1 MLLVERVAKA
11 FVAEGVTAAF
21 GIMGASTA
29 NFYSALPKRPWCVA
43 TNSSRSPSQPKQV
56 VQARVVSRSSL
67 RVRTLGMAAMI
78 SSRVSHSQ

>member
-1 MLLVERVAKA
+1 M
-11 FVAEGVTAAF
+11 
-21 GIMGASTA
+21 
-29 NFYSALPKRPWCVA
+29 A

-67 RVRTLGMAAMI
+67 RVRTVGIAAMI